1 MFIHILNTIHESK
14 TNRYG
19 FEKVFIWKVKI
30 KERLNPPYYESKF
43 HINVQ
48 NRKTVLLTDIRYCV
62 SSARVS
68 INISNIF
75 FIIQQRQYLNKS
87 NEYFMDLLKIYFMNI
102 KFPLNPIN
110 RSRDGNKIFGISTI
124 LIGQS
129 KKYLSRI
136 LGLYFKQIMINN
148 ILDLLT
154 LQEGGLL
161 KLPLHKIGNLSTFQ

>member
-1 MFIHILNTIHESK
+1 
-14 TNRYG
+14 
-19 FEKVFIWKVKI
+19 
-30 KERLNPPYYESKF
+30 
-43 HINVQ
+43 
-48 NRKTVLLTDIRYCV
+48 
-62 SSARVS
+62 
-68 INISNIF
+68 
-75 FIIQQRQYLNKS
+75 
-87 NEYFMDLLKIYFMNI
+87 MDLLKIYFMNI

-154 LQEGGLL
+154 LQEGGAFEAPPTQNRQFKHLL
-161 KLPLHKIGNLSTFQ
+161 VIQLSRKNLTFPRTL